1 MGEPIWLK
9 SYEEGVPHS
18 LNYPDKT
25 IAQIVD
31 EIAAKM
37 PNHKALIFY
46 QKEITYGELK
56 LYTDL
61 LAAALARDGVKKGDR
76 VALMSPNTPQY
87 VITYLAVQKIGAILV
102 QVNPMYV
109 ERELLH
115 ILNDSGAKVIVAMR
129 NLYPRIKAVQNQTN
143 LEKIILFDFSPYDV
157 PDDAVDFEAYVKSA
171 AGYTVEYPP
180 IDYLNDPAVL
190 QYTGGTTG
198 IAKGAILTNRNILA
212 NPMQVTAWMTSCEFG
227 KEVVLGVLP
236 FFHSY
241 GMSVAMN
248 FSLINAGTLVLLP
261 RFEINEVMNTIK
273 KYRPT
278 VFPGVPTMYIAINN
292 YPNAGSYG
300 IDSIKECISGS
311 APLPVEVAL
320 KFEELTGGH
329 LVEGYG
335 LSEAS
340 PVTHCN
346 PLGGKRKVGSI
357 GLPFP
362 DTEAKIVDPENYER
376 ELPIGEIGELAVK
389 GPQVMKGYWNM
400 PEETA
405 RVLKDGWLYT
415 GDIAR
420 MDEDGYF
427 YIVDRKKDMI
437 IASGYNIYPR
447 EVEEVLFEHPKIKE
461 AVVVG
466 VPDEYR
472 GETVK
477 AFVVLKDGE
486 TATAEEIIA
495 FCKERLA
502 AYKVPKKVEFREE
515 LPKTA
520 VGKILRRQL
529 REEELGRK

>member
-1 MGEPIWLK
+1 
-9 SYEEGVPHS
+9 
-18 LNYPDKT
+18 
-25 IAQIVD
+25 
-31 EIAAKM
+31 
-37 PNHKALIFY
+37 
-46 QKEITYGELK
+46 
-56 LYTDL
+56 
-61 LAAALARDGVKKGDR
+61 
-76 VALMSPNTPQY
+76 
-87 VITYLAVQKIGAILV
+87 
-102 QVNPMYV
+102 
-109 ERELLH
+109 
-115 ILNDSGAKVIVAMR
+115 
-129 NLYPRIKAVQNQTN
+129 
-143 LEKIILFDFSPYDV
+143 
-157 PDDAVDFEAYVKSA
+157 
-171 AGYTVEYPP
+171 
-180 IDYLNDPAVL
+180 
-190 QYTGGTTG
+190 
-198 IAKGAILTNRNILA
+198 
-212 NPMQVTAWMTSCEFG
+212 MTSCEFG

-248 FSLINAGTLVLLP
+248 FSLINAGTLILLP

-273 KYRPT
+273 TYRPT

-477 AFVVLKDGE
+477 AFVVLKEGE

-529 REEELGRK
+529 REEELRK